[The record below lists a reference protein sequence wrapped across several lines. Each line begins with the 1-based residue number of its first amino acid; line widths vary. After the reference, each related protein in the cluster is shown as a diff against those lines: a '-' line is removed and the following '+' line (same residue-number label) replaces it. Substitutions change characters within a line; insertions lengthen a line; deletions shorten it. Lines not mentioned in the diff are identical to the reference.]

1 MRNEAS
7 KGGVKYG
14 SGEGK
19 KTSEELKEGGRGDGV
34 NVLASKFSKSP
45 QF

>member
-19 KTSEELKEGGRGDGV
+19 KTSEELKEGDGV